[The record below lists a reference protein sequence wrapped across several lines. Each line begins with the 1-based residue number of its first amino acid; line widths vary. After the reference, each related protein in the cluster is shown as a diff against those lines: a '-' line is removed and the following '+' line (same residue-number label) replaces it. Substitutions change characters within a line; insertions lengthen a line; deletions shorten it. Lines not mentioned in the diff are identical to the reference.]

1 MLVLYITVRFT
12 VKSTIKKRERD
23 TLGQAYLMIEP
34 SLRVNVRHCL
44 LIAYD
49 LKTTNKKND
58 VGGQNAELKAS
69 KLITNQR
76 VMSR

>member
-1 MLVLYITVRFT
+1 
-12 VKSTIKKRERD
+12 
-23 TLGQAYLMIEP
+23 MIEP

>member
-12 VKSTIKKRERD
+12 VKSTIKKRERYFRP
-23 TLGQAYLMIEP
+23 TYLMIEP